1 MKKLLTFILAVM
13 MAATLA
19 ACGSKEPASGTL
31 IEGKTI
37 DDVFTAVDKK
47 FEEKYGEGYGAVAM
61 AEPIG
66 EQFLADFLEL
76 DSSAYEEFAGSMSM
90 SMTNSDAFFVIKAK
104 EGKVEAVTQAVEK
117 RIADL
122 VTQYQY
128 YPVNG
133 SYDRAQA
140 GEAYVKGNYVFC
152 IVVGQ
157 FADMEEETP
166 NFSEDVQMTKQVI
179 DSMFNS

>member
-1 MKKLLTFILAVM
+1 MKKILTFVLAVVM
-13 MAATLA
+13 IASFA
-19 ACGSKEPASGTL
+19 ACGSKQPASGTL

-37 DDVFTAVDKK
+37 EDVFTAVDAK
-47 FEEKYGEGYGAVAM
+47 FAEKYGEGYGAVAM
-61 AEPIG
+61 STPIE
-66 EQFLADFLEL
+66 EQFLADFMEL

-133 SYDRAQA
+133 SYDRAMA

-157 FADMEEETP
+157 FADMDEQTP
-166 NFSEDVQMTKQVI
+166 NFEEDVQMTKQVI
-179 DSMFNS
+179 DSMFNA